1 MPTGIETAGLVLAIF
16 PIVVKGFDVYLD
28 GSRKVKDLWQWR
40 RGLRGMLREFKA
52 ESALFENTC
61 MRLLQEVV
69 SAKEVIQLMGGEG
82 WDDTDFQE
90 RLAERMGENM
100 AEAFA
105 GEVKE
110 LSSRLS
116 QLREDMGLD
125 QDMNVCIEYPKL
137 LAL

>member
-1 MPTGIETAGLVLAIF
+1 
-16 PIVVKGFDVYLD
+16 
-28 GSRKVKDLWQWR
+28 
-40 RGLRGMLREFKA
+40 ML
-52 ESALFENTC
+52 
-61 MRLLQEVV
+61 LLQEVV

-105 GEVKE
+105 EEVKE